1 VTDIRPATPGDAPA
15 LAAMLTR
22 AFADDPLYQWLLRSP
37 RTRDRYAR
45 RYFRWQLRRLLPQ
58 GQVTMTTD
66 GAAVALWALPDRWRE
81 TAREGLRLFV
91 GLAPAMWTHMS
102 SVVRGLSQA
111 DLRHPTAPHL
121 YLALLGCDPP
131 AQGQG
136 RATAALA
143 PGLELADHE
152 RLPAYLETSKERNVE
167 FYARFGFRVVDQVW
181 MPGGGPGLWMMW
193 REGGGR

>member
-1 VTDIRPATPGDAPA
+1 VIDVRPATRADTPA

-22 AFADDPLYQWLLRSP
+22 AFADDPLYQWLLRSD
-37 RTRDRYAR
+37 RTRERYAR

-66 GAAVALWALPDRWRE
+66 GAAVALWALPNHWRE
-81 TAREGLRLFV
+81 SARDGMRLFV
-91 GLAPAMWTHMS
+91 SVAPAMWTYMS
-102 SVVRGLSQA
+102 SVVRGLGQA
-111 DLRHPTAPHL
+111 DQRHPTDPHL

-143 PGLELADHE
+143 PGLVLADRE
-152 RLPAYLETSKERNVE
+152 RLPAYLETSKERNVD

-181 MPGGGPGLWMMW
+181 MPDGGPALWMMW
-193 REGGGR
+193 RDRP